1 MQSTSSLIE
10 DTRQPP
16 SLCPVCLAKISHA
29 VSADLHR
36 RESPQEQIR
45 WRHDRYAALQGYCME
60 KIKEASEAILWVGLE
75 AWLRSVLAEQEWR
88 VDNNMDVVDLTAD

>member
-1 MQSTSSLIE
+1 
-10 DTRQPP
+10 
-16 SLCPVCLAKISHA
+16 
-29 VSADLHR
+29 
-36 RESPQEQIR
+36 
-45 WRHDRYAALQGYCME
+45 ME